1 MSIFDPRT
9 QSCSI
14 DGFSGAV
21 HDAFGRLRVSQP
33 ETLFD
38 SKQLVDNQP
47 LFWDDQEVSG
57 SGTSSSHSAATASTT
72 MSVGATTAGKR
83 VRQTFQRFNYQPGKS
98 QLILMTGQI
107 DAVGTGVT
115 ASMGIFDDDNGIF
128 VSNDEGT
135 LSVTIRSS
143 TSGSAVD
150 NTITQDNWN
159 GDKLDGTGDS
169 GITLDATAAQIFW
182 IDFEWLGVGSVR
194 CGFVIDGVFILFHT
208 FHHANTVTS
217 VYMSNPNLPLRY
229 EIENDGTGAATS
241 MQHICS
247 TIMSEGGEDQ
257 LGYTHWISTEGAHI
271 DLPTENTLYAVMG
284 LRLKST
290 WQDVITHLR
299 EIEINEQSGNKIYEW
314 VLLWEPTVAGTFTY
328 SSVDADTAFERALGS
343 SSNTVTGGHKI
354 LGGFA
359 TSAVK
364 GGSDRLA
371 INTALRAGAYID
383 GTSTTLVLCVRPVGG
398 STNIDIEAGINFQQ
412 LV

>member
-1 MSIFDPRT
+1 VGIFDTYNQPCT
-9 QSCSI
+9 I
-14 DGFSGAV
+14 TGFSGSV
-21 HDAFGRLRVSQP
+21 HDAFGRLRVSSP

-57 SGTSSSHSAATASTT
+57 GGTGSSHSTALASTT
-72 MSVGATTAGKR
+72 ISVGATTAGKR

-107 DAVGTGVT
+107 DEVGAGIS
-115 ASMGIFDDDNGIF
+115 AAMGLFDDANGIF
-128 VSNDEGT
+128 VSINEGT
-135 LSVTIRSS
+135 LGLTVRSS
-143 TSGSAVD
+143 TSGTQVD
-150 NTITQDNWN
+150 NTVTQSNWN
-159 GDKLDGTGDS
+159 GDKLDGTGSS
-169 GITLDATAAQIFW
+169 GHTLNPTATQIFW

-194 CGFVIDGVFILFHT
+194 CGFVINGEFILCHT
-208 FHHANTVTS
+208 FHHANTLGV

-229 EIENDGTGAATS
+229 EIENDGTGEATS

-247 TIMSEGGEDQ
+247 TVMSEGGEDQ
-257 LGYTHWISTEGAHI
+257 LGYTHWISTGGTHV
-271 DLPTENTLYAVMG
+271 DLPTENTLYAVLG
-284 LRLKST
+284 VRLKST
-290 WQDVITHLR
+290 WLNITTHLR

-314 VLLWEPTVAGTFTY
+314 ELVWEPTVAGTFTY
-328 SSVDADTAFERALGS
+328 ADVDADTALQRAVGS
-343 SSNTVTGGHKI
+343 SANTVTGGHKI

-364 GGSDRLA
+364 GGSDRLS

-383 GTSTTLVLCVRPVGG
+383 GTPTELVLCVRPVGG
-398 STNIDIEAGINFQQ
+398 SSNIDIEAGINFQQ